1 MHKTEHR
8 RLHLEFMES
17 WIDVEKPERLVGGDR
32 GRRPN
37 RYCTVPHVMHQG
49 LQVLSLN

>member
-17 WIDVEKPERLVGGDR
+17 WIDVEKPERLVEAIVVVDR
-32 GRRPN
+32 TDTAQ
-37 RYCTVPHVMHQG
+37 YHT
-49 LQVLSLN
+49 